1 MSRFYPKSDLRT
13 LLYAA
18 LRIGLGLYLLIH
30 AVIGLMDMDNFMLT
44 ALSYLEEDSSIAFLA
59 YLTPII
65 PFMEFFLAV
74 MILTGIYTKAAL
86 QWATG
91 IGVFFMLMFHYL
103 DDFPSALEHAYTVV
117 IKLTLIIGIYYN
129 KFSLDYYN
137 LWNVKKE
144 VKTIEQ
150 KPQ

>member
-1 MSRFYPKSDLRT
+1 MSRFYPKSDIRT
-13 LLYAA
+13 LLYAM
-18 LRIGLGLYLLIH
+18 LRVGLGLYLLIH

-44 ALSYLEEDSSIAFLA
+44 ALGYLEDSSVEFLA

-74 MILTGIYTKAAL
+74 MILTGIYTRAAL

-91 IGVFFMLMFHYL
+91 IGIFFILMFHYL
-103 DDFPSALEHAYTVV
+103 DDLSSALEHAYTVV
-117 IKLTLIIGIYYN
+117 IKLTLIIGVYYN

-137 LWNVKKE
+137 LWNVRKE
-144 VKTIEQ
+144 VASIEQ
-150 KPQ
+150 RHQ

>member
-1 MSRFYPKSDLRT
+1 MSRFYPKSDIRT
-13 LLYAA
+13 LLYAM
-18 LRIGLGLYLLIH
+18 LRVGLGLYLLIH

-44 ALSYLEEDSSIAFLA
+44 ALGYLEDSSVEFLA

-91 IGVFFMLMFHYL
+91 IGIFFMLMFHYL
-103 DDFPSALEHAYTVV
+103 DDLSSALEHSYTVV

-129 KFSLDYYN
+129 KFSMDYYN
-137 LWNVKKE
+137 LWNVRKE
-144 VKTIEQ
+144 VASIEQ
-150 KPQ
+150 RHQ